1 MFTSDCERLLKNYIF
16 SKGKG
21 EGKNLY
27 LWYKKK
33 SFSCI
38 FHSLS
43 LTHTHTP
50 FRSLFF
56 RVGIGEREFTHRI
69 IQFVKCIGRN
79 ILFSEFIVQ

>member
-27 LWYKKK
+27 LWYKKNH
-33 SFSCI
+33 FRVY
-38 FHSLS
+38 FTLSLS

-69 IQFVKCIGRN
+69 IQLVKCI
-79 ILFSEFIVQ
+79 